1 MKFLLLLVVFAT
13 FVASSLCL
21 KNAICGLPYSQ
32 NGDGV
37 RACLAYIPSW
47 SYNGRTC
54 EEFIYGGCGGND
66 NRFNS
71 QAECE
76 AKCLE

>member
-1 MKFLLLLVVFAT
+1 MKFMLLLVVLAAL
-13 FVASSLCL
+13 VASSLGL
-21 KNAICGLPYSQ
+21 KNEICGLPSSQ

-47 SYNGRTC
+47 SYDGRTC
-54 EEFIYGGCGGND
+54 VSFIYGGCGGND
-66 NRFNS
+66 NRFAS

>member
-1 MKFLLLLVVFAT
+1 MKFMLLLVVLAAL
-13 FVASSLCL
+13 VASSLGL
-21 KNAICGLPYSQ
+21 KNEICGLPSSQ
-32 NGDGV
+32 IGDGV
-37 RACLAYIPSW
+37 RACLAYFPSW
-47 SYNGRTC
+47 SYDGSTC
-54 EEFIYGGCGGND
+54 VSFIYGGCGGND